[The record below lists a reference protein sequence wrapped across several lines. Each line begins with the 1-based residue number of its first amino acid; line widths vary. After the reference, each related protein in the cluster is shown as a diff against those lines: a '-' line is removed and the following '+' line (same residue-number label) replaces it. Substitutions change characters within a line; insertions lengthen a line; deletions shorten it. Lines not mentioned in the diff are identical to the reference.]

1 MNLSLSSTFRIIG
14 VTMAV
19 ISLAMVPS
27 LIVSFIYDEPETY
40 LPFLFTAAGAGSAGI
55 LLLNICRRE
64 TLNLKVRD
72 GFLIVTLCWFISGA
86 LGAVPFVVTDSIPH
100 FADAFFESCS
110 GFTTTGATVLAEP
123 ELLPKGILFWR
134 SFTHWIGGMGILIF
148 AIALMPSLGI
158 SGQNI
163 AVSEAPGPSLDK
175 VTPKMTDTA
184 KSLYTIYLV
193 FTIVETIMLVAG
205 GMSLYDSLITTFGS
219 VGTGGLSNYAD
230 SIGHFDSTYLRMVV
244 TAFMFLCGVNFN
256 LYYMSMKHGIKTLLK
271 DAEFQVYFCIFAA
284 STLFIWACLL
294 IMGGYDSVKMAF
306 SDSIFQ
312 VSSIMTTTGYIT
324 ADYELWPIACQ
335 MVLLLLMFVGGC
347 SSSTGGGL
355 KVIRIIVLMKLIKR
369 GISTRLHPNIVE
381 SVKLNGE
388 NIPSDTASAIVSHT
402 FLYIIMVFAGAFIVS
417 FENVDM
423 TTCFTSVIT
432 CIGNVGPGFGIVGP
446 TENFGVLSDLSLYT
460 LSVYMIAGR
469 LELYTLFI
477 ILTPRFWNPNR

>member
-14 VTMAV
+14 IVLAV
-19 ISLAMVPS
+19 VSLSMLPS
-27 LIVSFIYDEPETY
+27 LIVSFIYDDPSTY
-40 LPFLFTAAGAGSAGI
+40 IPFMLTMVIACVIG
-55 LLLNICRRE
+55 LLLMGLCHSRP
-64 TLNLKVRD
+64 LNLKVRD
-72 GFLIVTLCWFISGA
+72 GFLIVTLCWFISA
-86 LGAVPFVVTDSIPH
+86 VLGAMPFVVTDSIPH

-110 GFTTTGATVLAEP
+110 GFSTTGATVLAEP

-175 VTPKMTDTA
+175 ITPKMTDTA
-184 KSLYTIYLV
+184 KSLYTIYLL
-193 FTIVETIMLVAG
+193 FTIIETIMLMAG
-205 GMSLYDSLITTFGS
+205 GMSLYDALITTFGS
-219 VGTGGLSNYAD
+219 VGTGGLSNYSD
-230 SIGHFDSTYLRMVV
+230 SVGHFDSTYLRMVV

-256 LYYMSMKHGIKTLLK
+256 LYYLSMKRGIKVLFR
-271 DAEFQVYFCIFAA
+271 DSEFRIYFGIFAV
-284 STLFIWACLL
+284 SSLFIFISLMISGLC
-294 IMGGYDSVKMAF
+294 DSVEQAF
-306 SDSIFQ
+306 SDAVFQ
-312 VSSIMTTTGYIT
+312 VSSIMTTTGFIT

-335 MVLLLLMFVGGC
+335 IVLLFLMFVGGC

-369 GISTRLHPNIVE
+369 GISTRLHPNVVE

-388 NIPSDTASAIVSHT
+388 TIPSDTVSAIVNHT
-402 FLYIIMVFAGAFIVS
+402 FLYIIMIFAGAYIVS

-460 LSVYMIAGR
+460 LSVYMLAGR

-477 ILTPRFWNPNR
+477 VLTPRFWNPNR

>member
-14 VTMAV
+14 IVLAV
-19 ISLAMVPS
+19 VSMSMIPS
-27 LIVSFIYDEPETY
+27 IIVSFIYDDSDVY
-40 LPFLFTAAGAGSAGI
+40 IPFLLTMLISCAIGI
-55 LLLNICRRE
+55 LLMLLCHRQD
-64 TLNLKVRD
+64 LQLKVRD
-72 GFLIVTLCWFISGA
+72 GFLIVTLCWFISAA
-86 LGAVPFVVTDSIPH
+86 LGAMPFVVTDSIPH

-110 GFTTTGATVLAEP
+110 GFSTTGSTVLAQP
-123 ELLPKGILFWR
+123 ELLPKGVLFWR

-184 KSLYTIYLV
+184 KSLYTIYLL
-193 FTIVETIMLVAG
+193 FTIVETIMLMSG

-219 VGTGGLSNYAD
+219 VGTGGLSNYSD

-256 LYYMSMKHGIKTLLK
+256 LYYMSMKQGIKVLFK
-271 DAEFQVYFCIFAA
+271 DSEFRVYFMIFAV
-284 STLFIWACLL
+284 SSLFIFACLL
-294 IMGGYDSVKMAF
+294 ISGNYSSAGSAM
-306 SDSIFQ
+306 SDSLFQ
-312 VSSIMTTTGYIT
+312 VSSILTTTGFIT
-324 ADYELWPIACQ
+324 ADYETWPVVCQ
-335 MVLLLLMFVGGC
+335 IVLLMLMFVGGC

-355 KVIRIIVLMKLIKR
+355 KVIRIIVLFKLIRR
-369 GISTRLHPNIVE
+369 GIATRLHPNVVE

-388 NIPSDTASAIVSHT
+388 NLSTDTVSAIVSHT
-402 FLYIIMVFAGAFIVS
+402 FLYIVMVFFGAFIIS
-417 FENVDM
+417 FENADLA
-423 TTCFTSVIT
+423 TCFSSVIT
-432 CIGNVGPGFGIVGP
+432 CIGNVGPGFGAVGAVD
-446 TENFGVLSDLSLYT
+446 NFGWMSDLSLYT
-460 LSVYMIAGR
+460 LSVYMLAGR